1 VTAGV
6 TPSQFHAAEGVGD
19 WRVLFSGANAHFRT
33 GSYGDAVALVGE
45 IGRLATAAGHLPE
58 VDLRSGGVFVRLWSP
73 DADWGLAEADV
84 ELARA
89 ISAAARAAGAT
100 ADPSAVQY
108 VQLTVDVL
116 TAPPVIAF
124 WRAVLGYADMG
135 PEDLIDPRGRGP
147 SLWFQDMDA
156 PRPQRNR
163 IHVDLSLPHD
173 QAEARIA
180 AAVAAGGRV
189 VFDKHAPA
197 WWTLA
202 DPDGNEVD
210 IATWQ
215 GRE

>member
-1 VTAGV
+1 MSAGV
-6 TPSQFHAAEGVGD
+6 TPREFHEADGIDD
-19 WRVLFSGANAHFRT
+19 WRLLFSGANAHFRT
-33 GSYGDAVALVGE
+33 GAYEDAVALVTE
-45 IGRLATAAGHLPE
+45 IGRLATAAGHLPD
-58 VDLRSGGVFVRLWSP
+58 VDLRADGVFVRLCSP
-73 DADWGLAEADV
+73 DADWGLSESDV

-89 ISAAARAAGAT
+89 ISAAARAAEAT
-100 ADPSAVQY
+100 ADPAAVQY
-108 VQLTVDVL
+108 IQLTVDVL
-116 TAPPVIAF
+116 TAPAVIAF
-124 WRAVLGYADMG
+124 WRAVLGYEDMG

-156 PRPQRNR
+156 PRLQRNR

-202 DPDGNEVD
+202 DPEGNEVD

>member
-1 VTAGV
+1 MSAGV
-6 TPSQFHAAEGVGD
+6 TPREFHEADGVDD
-19 WRVLFSGANAHFRT
+19 WRLLFSGANAHFRT
-33 GSYGDAVALVGE
+33 RSYEDAVALVAE
-45 IGRLATAAGHLPE
+45 IGRLASAAGHLPD
-58 VDLRSGGVFVRLWSP
+58 VDLRAGGVFVRLWSP
-73 DADWGLAEADV
+73 DADRGLSESDV
-84 ELARA
+84 DLARA
-89 ISAAARAAGAT
+89 ISAAATAAGAT

-116 TAPPVIAF
+116 TAPAVIAF
-124 WRAVLGYADMG
+124 WRAVLGYEDMG

-156 PRPQRNR
+156 PRQQRNR

-202 DPDGNEVD
+202 DPEGNEVD

>member
-1 VTAGV
+1 VTAGLP
-6 TPSQFHAAEGVGD
+6 PSQFSAAEGAED

-33 GSYGDAVALVGE
+33 GSYETAVALVAE
-45 IGRLATAAGHLPE
+45 IGRLAAAAGHLPD
-58 VDLRSGGVFVRLWSP
+58 VDLRAGGVFVRLWTP
-73 DADWGLAEADV
+73 EAPWQLTELDL
-84 ELARA
+84 ELARS
-89 ISAAARAAGAT
+89 ISAAAREAGAE
-100 ADPSAVQY
+100 ADPSAVQH
-108 VQLTVDVL
+108 VQLAIDAL
-116 TAPPVIAF
+116 AAPEVMPF
-124 WRAVLGYADMG
+124 WRAILGYDEAG
-135 PEDLIDPRGRGP
+135 PEDLDDPRGRGP

-189 VFDKHAPA
+189 IFDKHAPQ

-202 DPDGNEVD
+202 DPEGNEVD
-210 IATWQ
+210 VATWQ